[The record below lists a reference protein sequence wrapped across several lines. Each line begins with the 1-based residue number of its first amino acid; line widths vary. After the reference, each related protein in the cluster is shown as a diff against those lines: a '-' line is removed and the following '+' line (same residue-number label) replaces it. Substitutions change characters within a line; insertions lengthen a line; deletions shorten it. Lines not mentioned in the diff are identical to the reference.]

1 MEILVRNLGIKD
13 IRIKV
18 QIDFTDDGEE
28 IKYYNINNRKWCENI
43 SQIQNSQS
51 FQDEQDQ
58 KNFEFVIK
66 EIKEALDDP
75 EVIEWVYDFFEV
87 QHLSSFKVNDLKIY
101 LC

>member
-18 QIDFTDDGEE
+18 QIDFTDEGEE
-28 IKYYNINNRKWCENI
+28 IKYYNINNGKWCENI
-43 SQIQNSQS
+43 SQIQNSQN
-51 FQDEQDQ
+51 FQDEQNQ
-58 KNFEFVIK
+58 KNFELVIK
-66 EIKEALDDP
+66 EIKEALGDP
-75 EVIEWVYDFFEV
+75 AVIEWVYDFFEV